1 MHFWA
6 SGIFLLHESWISG
19 PWLPA
24 YVQQVLCKCSWL
36 PSIPK
41 SRGLPFEM
49 ATTKCVCVDYVTTD
63 ESKQPHHFASHLGC
77 FPFPLFPSTGRVA
90 FLPSGGRKLQV
101 ARRAEE
107 QLGSVKAM
115 ATMRTTILAQ
125 RWKHWKGDHFR
136 WGSELMVA
144 VDFLSTWILNNDAGI
159 RFASSY
165 FVYGLPV
172 LLTLLHLSIWP
183 SVKAMV
189 THTWAKCC
197 FVALGLRQEI
207 TKVEICIHRDCKSCL
222 AIGIGK
228 GHVIW
233 WVWGNHTR
241 SWNILV
247 AQHFVKWTVWCI
259 QFSVTSAEEEEE
271 ERSWGNNLR
280 ISQKELLSRCRPDLA
295 LLIPF
300 GETHCFTNQETHLAS
315 GTQPV
320 ASVFVPHVWLP
331 KPVSNNVEQPRRLA
345 AFSR

>member
-1 MHFWA
+1 MW
-6 SGIFLLHESWISG
+6 
-19 PWLPA
+19 
-24 YVQQVLCKCSWL
+24 QT
-36 PSIPK
+36 K
-41 SRGLPFEM
+41 SRR
-49 ATTKCVCVDYVTTD
+49 
-63 ESKQPHHFASHLGC
+63 ASHLVC
-77 FPFPLFPSTGRVA
+77 FPFPSFPSTGRLA
-90 FLPSGGRKLQV
+90 FLPGGRKLQV

-115 ATMRTTILAQ
+115 ATVRTTILAQ
-125 RWKHWKGDHFR
+125 RWKHWKVDHFR
-136 WGSELMVA
+136 RGRELMVA

-159 RFASSY
+159 RLASSY

-183 SVKAMV
+183 SVKAIV
-189 THTWAKCC
+189 THTRPKCC

-222 AIGIGK
+222 AIGIRK

-271 ERSWGNNLR
+271 ERSWKNNLR
-280 ISQKELLSRCRPDLA
+280 ISQKELLLRCRPDLA

-300 GETHCFTNQETHLAS
+300 GETKFQLFHEPRNTFSEWNTNCCLSFCAPCVTPKACVQQC
-315 GTQPV
+315 GTTTESNPPTFG
-320 ASVFVPHVWLP
+320 SVFQVAEYDCFDECPFGPNVRLGQSP
-331 KPVSNNVEQPRRLA
+331 TIETQQITSNAWR
-345 AFSR
+345 